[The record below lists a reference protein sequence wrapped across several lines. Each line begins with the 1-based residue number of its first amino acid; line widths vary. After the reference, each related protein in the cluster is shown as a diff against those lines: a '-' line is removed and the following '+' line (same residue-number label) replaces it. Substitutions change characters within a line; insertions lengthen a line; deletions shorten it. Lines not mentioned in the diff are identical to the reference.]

1 MIDQR
6 NYECAKCD
14 KSFKLEYNLRRH
26 LKRKTPCD
34 KIFKCE
40 KCNKIFKNNGS
51 LNKHLRRKNPCE
63 PILGNTQEPLKNP
76 NTCHFC
82 YREFKNKYT
91 LRRHFNTC
99 KIRNGN
105 MPILFQKIKQD
116 RKLIE
121 ELRKENKSI
130 RNIITNNVN
139 NVNNGNITNNIIQ
152 FNMGSFIE
160 KSKKKGLINFGDLKM
175 DELVQDVIC
184 DEEDQIGKIFAKQPN
199 AYNKEEWGNRV
210 GEVFKLIYRNPQ
222 YPQLQNVFT
231 LGSQEKF
238 LAKDAP
244 PIQAFLWH
252 KNMWNGVEWAKVR
265 EYLIKQIHEFLPSQ
279 RRDKLK
285 VKSRIRKA
293 YESLDVEVKTIE
305 EKNKTNPKLLNKFF
319 MEYED
324 SRTDTDFLWV
334 FIAMS
339 LDREGLLDMSEIQR
353 IVKN

>member
-139 NVNNGNITNNIIQ
+139 NVNNTNNIIQ
-152 FNMGSFIE
+152 FNIGSFLE
-160 KSKKKGLINFGDLKM
+160 KSQSKNLIEYGHPDQA
-175 DELVQDVIC
+175 ELVEDILMKEAPQIIKGPLDNKVPV
-184 DEEDQIGKIFAKQPN
+184 EEQMQERI
-199 AYNKEEWGNRV
+199 
-210 GEVFKLIYRNPQ
+210 FKLIRTIHRNPQ
-222 YPQLQNVFT
+222 FPQLHNIFT
-231 LGSQEKF
+231 QGA
-238 LAKDAP
+238 AKALQSHTNPQKVDLY
-244 PIQAFLWH
+244 LWFE
-252 KNMWNGVEWAKVR
+252 NRWNLKDWGKVR
-265 EYLIKQIHEFLPSQ
+265 VYLLEQIISQ
-279 RRDKLK
+279 ISGMFRDKLK
-285 VKSRIRKA
+285 IKKNITQLIESDPRRKRLKPDIINEIFETFTDSRDSIDILFLKIA
-293 YESLDVEVKTIE
+293 LILDKED
-305 EKNKTNPKLLNKFF
+305 LLN
-319 MEYED
+319 MDEMN
-324 SRTDTDFLWV
+324 RL
-334 FIAMS
+334 IS
-339 LDREGLLDMSEIQR
+339 L
-353 IVKN
+353 